1 MGLAHL
7 VGISWPW
14 IALAAA
20 ALHFIIALVLLL
32 IAWSRITK
40 PFFRVTL
47 AELRKDREWL
57 RNLDDNKSIDELRA
71 EIAGSRERVGR
82 DLRGLHHELDFPAKF
97 RRSFR
102 DQTVSWITA
111 ATAVGALIALAP
123 MRRKKIYVDAKSSR
137 KSQKKLVETGF
148 ALAALKIVG
157 SLARPVILEFVKNR
171 LTDFQGK
178 SRAQNIRSMSAGLRE
193 ALVLGF
199 TRSPALRNCFLRR
212 Q

>member
-1 MGLAHL
+1 M
-7 VGISWPW
+7 
-14 IALAAA
+14 
-20 ALHFIIALVLLL
+20 
-32 IAWSRITK
+32 
-40 PFFRVTL
+40 
-47 AELRKDREWL
+47 AEKSGR
-57 RNLDDNKSIDELRA
+57 NKSIDELRA

-82 DLRGLHHELDFPAKF
+82 DLCRLRHELDFPAKF

-137 KSQKKLVETGF
+137 KSQKKLVETGL
-148 ALAALKIVG
+148 ALAALKVVG

-178 SRAQNIRSMSAGLRE
+178 SRRK
-193 ALVLGF
+193 
-199 TRSPALRNCFLRR
+199 T
-212 Q
+212 